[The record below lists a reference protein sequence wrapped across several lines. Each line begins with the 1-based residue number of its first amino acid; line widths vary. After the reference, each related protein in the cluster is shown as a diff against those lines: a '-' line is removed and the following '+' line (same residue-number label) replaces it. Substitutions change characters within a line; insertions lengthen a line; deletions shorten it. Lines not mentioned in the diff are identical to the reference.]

1 MGEVHKLD
9 AKRNSNRH
17 VMAQTNKDLSHV
29 KKAAVTTEQ
38 QLHDKEELLE
48 QASFW
53 LLLLLP
59 SLSWV
64 VLYIRVLAEKAV
76 CCQKCACINME
87 SRFGANTVLPC
98 PQCSTR
104 VTHDL
109 LHSVHRLYAYA

>member
-59 SLSWV
+59 SLSNIAPGW
-64 VLYIRVLAEKAV
+64 
-76 CCQKCACINME
+76 
-87 SRFGANTVLPC
+87 
-98 PQCSTR
+98 CSI
-104 VTHDL
+104 
-109 LHSVHRLYAYA
+109 SVSSPRKLFVARNAHV